1 MVNVSAPQL
10 PHGER
15 RNDVVP
21 DAPALP
27 VIRPVTFCTPEAAL
41 GTYGRRVDMCA
52 KTRTSGEPYSDG
64 RAQWRQ
70 Q

>member
-1 MVNVSAPQL
+1 MVNVPAPQL
-10 PHGER
+10 PRGEQG
-15 RNDVVP
+15 NDLGS

-27 VIRPVTFCTPEAAL
+27 VIRPGAFCTPEAAL
-41 GTYGRRVDMCA
+41 GTYGGRVYVCA

-64 RAQWRQ
+64 RARWRQ